1 MSRVRLAQLCIEEGH
16 PSVGEGI
23 AREAVEQFRQ
33 EKLLGNEAEATAVV
47 AQSLA
52 GEQKLDEAIGEVDRA
67 TALAANSENAELHL
81 TVGLIA
87 GQVHAAAGQCAE
99 ATKLLHATL
108 SDATAAGFVG
118 YELEAR
124 LALAQVAIESGAAA
138 AHRGRL
144 RDLEKEASA
153 KGFLVIARK
162 AAALN

>member
-1 MSRVRLAQLCIEEGH
+1 
-16 PSVGEGI
+16 
-23 AREAVEQFRQ
+23 VEQFRQ
-33 EKLLGNEAEATAVV
+33 EKLLDNEAEATGVV

-52 GEQKLDEAIGEVDRA
+52 REQKLAEAIGEVDRA

-99 ATKLLHATL
+99 ATKLLLATL

-124 LALAQVAIESGAAA
+124 LALAQVAIESDAA

-144 RDLEKEASA
+144 TDLEKEASA